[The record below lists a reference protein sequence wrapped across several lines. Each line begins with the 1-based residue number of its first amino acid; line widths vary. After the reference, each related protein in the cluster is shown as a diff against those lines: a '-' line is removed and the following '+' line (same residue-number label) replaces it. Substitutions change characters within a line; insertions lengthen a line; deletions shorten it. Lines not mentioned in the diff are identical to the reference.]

1 MTQELYKEINQ
12 LRDENIR
19 LLKTAL
25 ELSRALRKAKKV
37 LDEIEEK
44 YRNNG
49 WFEKLKEM
57 EY

>member
-25 ELSRALRKAKKV
+25 ELNRALRKAKKV

>member
-12 LRDENIR
+12 LRDEHIR
-19 LLKTAL
+19 LLKAAL

-49 WFEKLKEM
+49 WFEKLNEM

>member
-25 ELSRALRKAKKV
+25 ELTRALRKAKKV

>member
-25 ELSRALRKAKKV
+25 ELYRALRKAKKV

>member
-1 MTQELYKEINQ
+1 MTEELYKEINQ

-19 LLKTAL
+19 LLKTVL
-25 ELSRALRKAKKV
+25 ELNRALRKAKKV